1 MCSPVHR
8 DVGAPCHI
16 QGSANMMLIVN
27 QRFYIL
33 YKSYIAATQYSNT
46 PPAQTTNPHLRIFLS
61 ASASEQLPLTA
72 VIANTSTAPLINFF
86 KTISPTFDFYF
97 DGPPSRLRKWFRFGF
112 QLQANDTFV
121 DFWSAQQPFENLSN
135 DARGLL
141 QQIYKL
147 LMGFLS
153 FKH

>member
-1 MCSPVHR
+1 MFTC
-8 DVGAPCHI
+8 A
-16 QGSANMMLIVN
+16 QGCPGNLPHPRFCEHDANWQSQVLHFVQIIYHSN
-27 QRFYIL
+27 SIL
-33 YKSYIAATQYSNT
+33 QHPA
-46 PPAQTTNPHLRIFLS
+46 AQTTNPHLSIFLS

-86 KTISPTFDFYF
+86 KTISPTFDFFF

-112 QLQANDTFV
+112 QLQPNDTYV